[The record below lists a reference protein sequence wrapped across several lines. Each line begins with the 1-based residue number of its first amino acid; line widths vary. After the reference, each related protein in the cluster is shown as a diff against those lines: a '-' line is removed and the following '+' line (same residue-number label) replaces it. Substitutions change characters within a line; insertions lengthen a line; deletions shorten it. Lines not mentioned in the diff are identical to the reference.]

1 MLNGE
6 ARRSALILH
15 QTPGWRWR
23 RELCLTERSQ
33 QRQSG
38 ATTKAWRR
46 LPARQRQ
53 TRVRHR
59 QSTCE
64 KQCQNWRETLAGEA
78 TLDACEALSGH
89 VQRALPVLHGE
100 AGSSCGWHCPARA
113 GGTARRV
120 RVAPPER
127 DPRGSGQHCFKE
139 LGRQRSCSAKRHAGS
154 TAWRCAD
161 GSVRA
166 SAVAPPGS
174 IVWTSAGST
183 ARKQHLDECG

>member
-1 MLNGE
+1 MKEAATMLNGE
-6 ARRSALILH
+6 ARRAASILH

-38 ATTKAWRR
+38 PTTKASRR

-64 KQCQNWRETLAGEA
+64 KQCQNWRETLAAEA
-78 TLDACEALSGH
+78 TLDACEASSGH
-89 VQRALPVLHGE
+89 VHRALPELQGK
-100 AGSSCGWHCPARA
+100 GWRGA

-139 LGRQRSCSAKRHAGS
+139 PGRQRSCNAKRHAGS
-154 TAWRCAD
+154 IAWKQVAASER
-161 GSVRA
+161 VR
-166 SAVAPPGS
+166 VAPPDS

-183 ARKQHLDECG
+183 ARKQHLDECGQHH